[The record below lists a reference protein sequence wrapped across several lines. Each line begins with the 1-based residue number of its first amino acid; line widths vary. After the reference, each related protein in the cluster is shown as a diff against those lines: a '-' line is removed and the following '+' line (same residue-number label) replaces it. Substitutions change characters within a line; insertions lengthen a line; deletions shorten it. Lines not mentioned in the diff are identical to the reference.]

1 MAGGVVVAVL
11 FSLRFISV
19 LDPASA
25 QDCTAADHV
34 VEEGNVQTVY
44 QNKTDKKKVSTSL
57 FVQPGTAF
65 EGVSVEVT
73 QLSNNTKF
81 EAWFPADLCYPND
94 ATWVQLKVGVEAK
107 TPENKTHN
115 FLSFTTTIGN
125 CTKTCTRYPTFYY
138 IKSLS
143 VVAHGSSKWN
153 CTCPTTTCLAPQV
166 SSGSPNISKCMEPP
180 GLSTIT
186 TNSTTIPTT
195 PTTITPNTT
204 TIPTT
209 LTTITTTP
217 TTITPNTTTIPTTLT
232 TITPTTIT
240 TNPTTITTNPT
251 TSPAAITT
259 TTPAAIN
266 ASTMMAT
273 PTTTVSTKLPS
284 QSHALK
290 ITGVPSVLLSPST
303 VVIVLQVAVAV
314 QVAMMV
320 MVVVALVPWK
330 RRCGATPTH
339 TVSWRR
345 VAPTQASSCRN
356 SESVSENSLYEP
368 FPGPLN
374 TADNRSQVQINLAT
388 AS

>member
-19 LDPASA
+19 LNPASA
-25 QDCTAADHV
+25 QDCTAAVHV

-44 QNKTDKKKVSTSL
+44 QKHITGNKKKVSTSL

-73 QLSNNTKF
+73 QQNNTKF
-81 EAWFPADLCYPND
+81 EAWFPHDDQCYSKD
-94 ATWVQLKVGVEAK
+94 ATWVQLKVDVEAK

-115 FLSFTTTIGN
+115 YLSSTTTIGN
-125 CTKTCTRYPTFYY
+125 CTKTCTRYPVSYYY
-138 IKSLS
+138 IRSLS
-143 VVAHGSSKWN
+143 VVARSSSKWN
-153 CTCPTTTCLAPQV
+153 CTCPINTCLAPQV
-166 SSGSPNISKCMEPP
+166 SNESPKISKCMEPL
-180 GLSTIT
+180 GL
-186 TNSTTIPTT
+186 P
-195 PTTITPNTT
+195 
-204 TIPTT
+204 
-209 LTTITTTP
+209 TITTTP
-217 TTITPNTTTIPTTLT
+217 T
-232 TITPTTIT
+232 
-240 TNPTTITTNPT
+240 
-251 TSPAAITT
+251 S
-259 TTPAAIN
+259 TPAAIN
-266 ASTMMAT
+266 ASMMAT
-273 PTTTVSTKLPS
+273 STTTVSTKLPS

-330 RRCGATPTH
+330 RRCGATPTRCRAVQVAMMVMVVALVPWKRRCGATPTH

-368 FPGPLN
+368 FPGPLY